1 VCTHDSCPQRA
12 SGLESRSSVCSAVS
26 GLVAGAAM
34 VAVAHP
40 LASLTAK
47 SVATDVATRGSTVA
61 AAKHGVSLAGLRT
74 LYKGAPVVSS
84 ALSAAV
90 CLGAFDIVKRN
101 MQSGREQPTLSPA
114 EVGQAGCAAGAVAG
128 LFEKRAAGFVSR
140 KAIETGIFF
149 GVANLVRTSCFAAD
163 KQASAQALI
172 AGGLVGGSV
181 SEAARL
187 TLENVAAA
195 ANSVKSAEPSAGLRV
210 FARGMGAQVA
220 RSLPGTLVF
229 VVSAGAAQKCI
240 A

>member
-1 VCTHDSCPQRA
+1 MVLGASVWWIQRA
-12 SGLESRSSVCSAVS
+12 TDRSSVRSAVS

-40 LASLTAK
+40 LAALTAK
-47 SVATDVATRGSTVA
+47 PAVKDVAAREATAGA
-61 AAKHGVSLAGLRT
+61 ARHGASLAGLRA
-74 LYKGAPVVSS
+74 LYKGAPVVKS

-90 CLGAFDIVKRN
+90 CLGAFDVVKRS
-101 MQSGREQPTLSPA
+101 MESGREQPLLSPA

-149 GVANLVRTSCFAAD
+149 GVANLVRTRCFSSD
-163 KQASAQALI
+163 QQTSVPALV

-181 SEAARL
+181 SEAVRL
-187 TLENVAAA
+187 TLENMAAA
-195 ANSVKSAEPSAGLRV
+195 ANSVNSAEPSAGLRV

-229 VVSAGAAQKCI
+229 VVSASAAQKCI
-240 A
+240 V